1 LNNNIKTAVRY
12 HQAGQFQQAESLYN
26 QILKEDPDHADA
38 LHLLG
43 VIARQRGEYDLAV
56 ELINKAIAKNSSVFI
71 YHNNLGN
78 AFKAIGRLNDAVECY
93 EEALHLKPDYALAH

>member
-1 LNNNIKTAVRY
+1 MNNNIKTAVRY

-26 QILKEDPDHADA
+26 QILQEDPGHADA

-56 ELINKAIAKNSSVFI
+56 ELITKAIAKNSSVFI

-78 AFKAIGRLNDAVECY
+78 AFKDLGRFDDAVECY
-93 EEALHLKPDYALAH
+93 EKALRIRAGLF